1 MADDYLK
8 FNSSSI
14 LGLIK
19 SRLKAEGFNVS
30 SSSSTSVVSETIA
43 QVFELLLYQLNRT
56 ASSSSFAKT
65 IDLESIINHAKLLG
79 YKPIG
84 NQASSALFDI
94 VLKDTLDS
102 LTYII
107 PRFSYV
113 ETPAGIFSTTEDTV
127 FTNEFLLEET
137 VKSDVILKGGV
148 YVEHP
153 EQFSNGDKNE
163 VVTLSL
169 GNNTP
174 DHNSFSLFVKE
185 PDGTWEEWD
194 EVNSLFLSDSDAKEF
209 EILYTGSGYELKLG
223 DGINGYVP
231 PVNSRLQIYYLA
243 VNSTD
248 ALLSSNEVTEPLVR
262 FSTTRLNN
270 ILSEIS
276 VGQRGVYI
284 NSVSDFFDVVNTT
297 ESTQRVLPETVED
310 IRRNAPN
317 NFLTQNRLV
326 SSTDYSSFI
335 SNNFSSFVSDVIVM
349 NNEEYLDTYMSYFY
363 DQGINNPLLEKRAL
377 FNQIN
382 FADSVNYN
390 NVYFFVIPKNGDY
403 LSEVQKSLIVE
414 KVKPLKTLTSEFIP
428 ADPIYINYA
437 VAIPVDALDFEDID
451 ASSIRI
457 IRSVNTN
464 KNREEIRQEVYNT
477 IKDYFTERAKTFENT
492 VDVTQL
498 NTAILNIDGVQE
510 SYTVNSGVELRGV
523 NFYSYNPDFNNV
535 TSAPP
540 TSQFEKIFVPRLLDN
555 SLLGRIVVE

>member
-19 SRLKAEGFNVS
+19 TRLEKEGYNVS
-30 SSSSTSVVSETIA
+30 QSSSTSVISETIA

-65 IDLESIINHAKLLG
+65 IDLESIIDHAKLLG

-84 NQASSALFDI
+84 NQASSALFDV

-113 ETPAGIFSTTEDTV
+113 DTPAGIFSTTEDIT
-127 FTNEFLLEET
+127 FTNEFQIEET
-137 VKSDVILKGGV
+137 VEDDVILKGGV

-153 EQFSNGDKNE
+153 EQFSNGSVNE
-163 VVTLSL
+163 VVKLSL

-185 PDGTWEEWD
+185 PDGTWEEWG
-194 EVNSLFLSDSDAKEF
+194 EINSLFLSESDAKEF
-209 EILYTGSGYELKLG
+209 EILYTGSGYELKFG
-223 DGINGYVP
+223 DGINGYIP

-243 VNSTD
+243 VNTD
-248 ALLSSNEVTEPLVR
+248 DSLLDPNEVTEPLTR

-297 ESTQRVLPETVED
+297 ESTQKVLPETVED

-363 DQGINNPLLEKRAL
+363 DQDINNPLLEKRAL

-403 LSEVQKSLIVE
+403 LSGVQKSLIVE
-414 KVKPLKTLTSEFIP
+414 KVEPLKTLTSEFVP

-437 VAIPVDALDFEDID
+437 VAIPVDTLDFEDID

-457 IRSVNTN
+457 VRSVNTN
-464 KNREEIRQEVYNT
+464 KNREELRQEVYNN
-477 IKDYFTERAKTFENT
+477 IKDYFTERAKSFENV
-492 VDVTQL
+492 VDVNQL
-498 NTAILNIDGVQE
+498 NTSILNIDGVQE
-510 SYTVNSGVELRGV
+510 TYTVNSGVELRGV

-555 SLLGRIVVE
+555 NLLGRIVVE